1 MLFRKSNKAAKE
13 TASAAPAP
21 AAPAP
26 VAKQTRAEKRAAKKA
41 AKGAAKQAAAAAPAP
56 AKQTRAERRA
66 AKQAAK
72 RAAASRPGRPGAA
85 YRRPQPDLYT
95 LLLTM
100 ALLAIVIAIVFLCME
115 MSLYEFQFKNGP
127 PVAMMAAWRAAFG
140 SSCIAFLSL

>member
-21 AAPAP
+21 AAAP

-41 AKGAAKQAAAAAPAP
+41 AKQAAAAAPAP
-56 AKQTRAERRA
+56 AKQTRAEKRA
-66 AKQAAK
+66 AKQGAK

-85 YRRPQPDLYT
+85 YRRPQADLYT

-100 ALLAIVIAIVFLCME
+100 ALLAIVIAIVFLCLE